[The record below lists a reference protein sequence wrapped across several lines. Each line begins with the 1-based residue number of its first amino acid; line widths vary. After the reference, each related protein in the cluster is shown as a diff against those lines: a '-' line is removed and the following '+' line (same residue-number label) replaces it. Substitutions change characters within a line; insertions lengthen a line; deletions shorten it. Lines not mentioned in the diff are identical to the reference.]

1 MNNFSP
7 FNNIPPSK
15 TPEYEN
21 HSLLLKPN
29 LNADHSFKPTP
40 YPNSYNPPRETLH
53 IYHNSPLKPL
63 SYHNNS
69 TPIRFASPVKINN
82 DPENI
87 ENFHYLLNEN
97 EKLKFILK
105 EKQDE
110 LYSFKAKCS
119 HLEKHVK
126 DPTFLIKLEENELKL
141 QGIIRENQRLH
152 NYLAQ
157 KQEEIESWKSSFI
170 RIDATMNEKI
180 NEFECV
186 NNELRAEIENSKKQ
200 IAELEKKLVLKEEM
214 FTKYLSETKYERE
227 ENIKNAKQENTKKS
241 SPCQDMLSEAQC
253 NELIDKMNILIKE
266 NEKLN
271 FLLEQK
277 LEENDRLKNLA
288 DQQNYEL
295 DQWKI
300 KCNQLNFSYEEL
312 KKKDL
317 DDENKISKLTFE
329 LENINNLL
337 RNKLRLIEDWKEK
350 YLKLGS
356 LSEQMKEFKEKI
368 YNLTDDN
375 VKLNSLGKC
384 KGLEIDKLK
393 ENNHKLELQL
403 TIEKGLVEEFKIKE
417 VKMQCLEESLVNKN
431 QRIEY
436 ENQISLLKS
445 ELERLNEIIRKMNS
459 QIDLIEI
466 DRGKMEFFKNENINL
481 TKNLEEISQESA
493 NFRNQYQENH
503 KLIQKNQEQNGLIVV
518 FFAEIESLR
527 SRVKEKEEELQN
539 FKNKLYTQN

>member
-1 MNNFSP
+1 MTNYLS
-7 FNNIPPSK
+7 FNKIPSK

-21 HSLLLKPN
+21 HSPTLKSNP
-29 LNADHSFKPTP
+29 NADHSFKPIP
-40 YPNSYNPPRETLH
+40 YPNSYNPPLETLH
-53 IYHNSPLKPL
+53 IYHSPLKPV

-69 TPIRFASPVKINN
+69 TPIRFVSPVKSNN

-87 ENFHYLLNEN
+87 ENFHYLMKEN
-97 EKLKFILK
+97 DKLKFILN

-110 LYSFKAKCS
+110 IYSFKAKCS

-152 NYLAQ
+152 NFLAQ
-157 KQEEIESWKSSFI
+157 KQEEIESWKSSFT

-180 NEFECV
+180 NEFESV
-186 NNELRAEIENSKKQ
+186 NNELRAEIENSNKQ
-200 IAELEKKLVLKEEM
+200 IAELENKLVLKDEM
-214 FTKYLSETKYERE
+214 FTKYLSDTKNDRE
-227 ENIKNAKQENTKKS
+227 EKIKNAKQENTKNKS
-241 SPCQDMLSEAQC
+241 PYQDMLSEDQC
-253 NELIDKMNILIKE
+253 NELIEKMNILIKE

-277 LEENDRLKNLA
+277 LEENERLKNLA

-295 DQWKI
+295 DQWKV
-300 KCNQLNFSYEEL
+300 KCNQLNFSYEDL
-312 KKKDL
+312 KKKDF

-337 RNKLRLIEDWKEK
+337 RNKLSLMEDWKEK
-350 YLKLGS
+350 YLKLGN
-356 LSEQMKEFKEKI
+356 LSEKMKEFKEKI

-375 VKLNSLGKC
+375 VKLNSLGKS
-384 KGLEIDKLK
+384 KGSEIEKLK

-403 TIEKGLVEEFKIKE
+403 TNEKGFVEELKIKQ
-417 VKMQCLEESLVNKN
+417 VKMQSLEESLANEN
-431 QRIEY
+431 QKIEY

-445 ELERLNEIIRKMNS
+445 ELERLNEIIRRMNS
-459 QIDLIEI
+459 QIDSLE
-466 DRGKMEFFKNENINL
+466 REKEKMDFFKIENIKL

-493 NFRNQYQENH
+493 NYRNQYQENH

-518 FFAEIESLR
+518 FLAEIESLR
-527 SRVKEKEEELQN
+527 SRTKEKEEELQN
-539 FKNKLYTQN
+539 LKNKLYVKN